1 MAHSLVSG
9 LFRYP
14 VKSMLGEV
22 LDQTALGEAG
32 VPGDRHWAIRDEQRG
47 GIRGG
52 KKLPQLMK
60 FGAISGAG
68 APTITS
74 PDGETKSVSDDD
86 INDWLSVK
94 LEHPVS
100 LWPLL
105 PKEQLEHYRRG
116 PPDDE
121 DFEAELRAVFGR
133 LPHEPIPDLTPFIEL
148 LEYESPPGTYF
159 DAFPLMLMSK
169 QSLET
174 MEKNNPAS
182 QFDIRRFRPNLLID
196 CVGDDHPFPE
206 QQWVG
211 KQLLI
216 GEVVLDIAYT
226 CPRCSMVTQP
236 LEELPQDARIMRA
249 LVEQADGN
257 LGVYARV
264 IKGGTVAVG
273 DAVSVRAE
281 VQV

>member
-1 MAHSLVSG
+1 VTHSLVSG

-14 VKSMLGEV
+14 VKSMIGEALDQTVLGEV
-22 LDQTALGEAG
+22 G
-32 VPGDRHWAIRDEQRG
+32 VPGDRHWAVRDEQRG

-60 FGAISGAG
+60 FGAVSGAG

-74 PDGETKSVSDDD
+74 PDGETKSVSEDD
-86 INDWLSVK
+86 INEWLSAK

-133 LPHEPIPDLTPFIEL
+133 LPNEPIPDLTPFIEV

-174 MEKNNPAS
+174 MKKNNPGS
-182 QFDIRRFRPNLLID
+182 EFDIRRFRPNLLID

-236 LEELPQDARIMRA
+236 LEELPQDAGIMRA
-249 LVEQADGN
+249 LVEQAEGN

-264 IKGGTVAVG
+264 IQSGTVNVG
-273 DAVSVRAE
+273 DSVSVRVE
-281 VQV
+281 TQV

>member
-1 MAHSLVSG
+1 MAHSSVNG

-14 VKSMLGEV
+14 VKSMLGEA
-22 LDQTALGEAG
+22 LEQTALGEAG
-32 VPGDRHWAIRDEQRG
+32 VPGDRHWASRDEQRG

-60 FGAISGAG
+60 FGAASGAG

-74 PDGETKSVSDDD
+74 PDGEVKSASDDD
-86 INDWLSVK
+86 INDWLSAK
-94 LEHPVS
+94 LEHSVS

-133 LPHEPIPDLTPFIEL
+133 LPHEPIPDLTPFIEV

-174 MEKNNPAS
+174 MKKNNPGS

-211 KQLLI
+211 KQVLI
-216 GEVVLDIAYT
+216 GEVILDIAYT

-236 LEELPQDARIMRA
+236 LEELPQDAGIMRA
-249 LVEQADGN
+249 LVEQAEGN

-264 IKGGTVAVG
+264 IQSGRVSVG
-273 DAVSVRAE
+273 DSVSVSAE
-281 VQV
+281 TQV

>member
-1 MAHSLVSG
+1 VANSLVSG
-9 LFRYP
+9 VFRYP
-14 VKSMLGEV
+14 VKSMLGEA
-22 LDQTALGEAG
+22 LDQTDLGEAG

-52 KKLPQLMK
+52 KKLPRLMK
-60 FGAISGAG
+60 FGAVSGAG

-74 PDGETKSVSDDD
+74 PDGETKSASEDD
-86 INDWLSVK
+86 INNWLSAK

-133 LPHEPIPDLTPFIEL
+133 LPHEPIPDLTPFIEV

-174 MEKNNPAS
+174 MEKNNPGS

-196 CVGDDHPFPE
+196 CLGDDHPFPE

-236 LEELPQDARIMRA
+236 LEELPQDAGIMRA
-249 LVEQADGN
+249 LVEQAEGN

-264 IKGGTVAVG
+264 VQSGTVSVG
-273 DAVSVRAE
+273 DSVSVRVE
-281 VQV
+281 TQV

>member
-1 MAHSLVSG
+1 MAHSVVSG
-9 LFRYP
+9 VFRYP
-14 VKSMLGEV
+14 VKSMLGEA
-22 LDQTALGEAG
+22 LDQTVLGEAG

-60 FGAISGAG
+60 FGAVSGAG

-74 PDGETKSVSDDD
+74 PDGKTKSASDDD
-86 INDWLSVK
+86 INEWLSAK

-100 LWPLL
+100 LWPLV

-133 LPHEPIPDLTPFIEL
+133 LPHEPIPDLTPFIEV
-148 LEYESPPGTYF
+148 LEYESLPGAYF
-159 DAFPLMLMSK
+159 DAFPLMVMSN

-174 MEKNNPAS
+174 MKKNNPGS
-182 QFDIRRFRPNLLID
+182 EFDIRRFRPNLLID
-196 CVGDDHPFPE
+196 CVGEDHPFPE

-216 GEVVLDIAYT
+216 GEVVLDIAHT

-236 LEELPQDARIMRA
+236 LEELSQDAGIMRA
-249 LVEQADGN
+249 LVEQAEGN

-264 IKGGTVAVG
+264 IQSGTVNVG
-273 DAVSVRAE
+273 DSARVVAE
-281 VQV
+281 TQA

>member
-1 MAHSLVSG
+1 MAHSVVSG
-9 LFRYP
+9 VFRYP
-14 VKSMLGEV
+14 VKSMLGEA
-22 LDQTALGEAG
+22 LDQTVLGEAG

-60 FGAISGAG
+60 FGAVSGAG

-74 PDGETKSVSDDD
+74 PDGKTKSASDDD
-86 INDWLSVK
+86 INEWLSAK

-100 LWPLL
+100 LWPLV

-133 LPHEPIPDLTPFIEL
+133 LPHEPIPDLTPFIEV
-148 LEYESPPGTYF
+148 LEYESLPGTYF
-159 DAFPLMLMSK
+159 DAFPLMVMSN

-174 MEKNNPAS
+174 MKKNNPGS
-182 QFDIRRFRPNLLID
+182 EFDIRRFRPNLLID
-196 CVGDDHPFPE
+196 CVGEDHPFPE

-216 GEVVLDIAYT
+216 GEVVLDIAHT

-236 LEELPQDARIMRA
+236 LEELSQDAGIMRA
-249 LVEQADGN
+249 LVEQAEGN

-264 IKGGTVAVG
+264 IQSGTVNVEDSARV
-273 DAVSVRAE
+273 VAE
-281 VQV
+281 TQA

>member
-1 MAHSLVSG
+1 MAHSVVSG
-9 LFRYP
+9 VFRYP
-14 VKSMLGEV
+14 VKSMLGEA
-22 LDQTALGEAG
+22 LDQTVLGEAG

-60 FGAISGAG
+60 FGAVSGAG

-74 PDGETKSVSDDD
+74 PDGKTKSASDDD
-86 INDWLSVK
+86 INEWLSAK

-100 LWPLL
+100 LWPLV

-133 LPHEPIPDLTPFIEL
+133 LPHEPIPDLTPFIEV
-148 LEYESPPGTYF
+148 LEYESLPGTYF
-159 DAFPLMLMSK
+159 DAFPLMVMSN

-174 MEKNNPAS
+174 MKKNNPGS
-182 QFDIRRFRPNLLID
+182 EFDIRRFRPNLLID

-216 GEVVLDIAYT
+216 GEVVLDIAHT

-236 LEELPQDARIMRA
+236 LEELSQDAGIMRA
-249 LVEQADGN
+249 LVEQAEGN

-264 IKGGTVAVG
+264 IQSGTVNVG
-273 DAVSVRAE
+273 DSARVVAE
-281 VQV
+281 TQA

>member
-1 MAHSLVSG
+1 VTHSLVSG
-9 LFRYP
+9 VFRYP
-14 VKSMLGEV
+14 VKSMIGEALDQTVLGEV
-22 LDQTALGEAG
+22 G
-32 VPGDRHWAIRDEQRG
+32 VPGDRHWAVRDEQRG

-60 FGAISGAG
+60 FGAVSGAG

-74 PDGETKSVSDDD
+74 PDGETKSVSEDD
-86 INDWLSVK
+86 INEWLSAK

-133 LPHEPIPDLTPFIEL
+133 LPNEPIPDLTPFIEV

-174 MEKNNPAS
+174 MKKNNPGS
-182 QFDIRRFRPNLLID
+182 EFDIRRFRPNLLID

-236 LEELPQDARIMRA
+236 LEELPQDAGIMRA
-249 LVEQADGN
+249 LVEQAEGN

-264 IKGGTVAVG
+264 IQSGTVNVG
-273 DAVSVRAE
+273 DSVSVRVE
-281 VQV
+281 TQV

>member
-1 MAHSLVSG
+1 MAHSVVSG
-9 LFRYP
+9 VFRYP
-14 VKSMLGEV
+14 VKSMLGEA
-22 LDQTALGEAG
+22 LDQTVLGEAG

-60 FGAISGAG
+60 FGAVSGAG

-74 PDGETKSVSDDD
+74 PDGKTKSASDDD
-86 INDWLSVK
+86 INEWLSAK

-100 LWPLL
+100 LWPLV

-133 LPHEPIPDLTPFIEL
+133 LPHEPIPDLTPFIEV
-148 LEYESPPGTYF
+148 LEYESLPGTYF
-159 DAFPLMLMSK
+159 DAFPLMVMSN

-174 MEKNNPAS
+174 MKKNNPRS
-182 QFDIRRFRPNLLID
+182 EFDIRRFRPNLLID
-196 CVGDDHPFPE
+196 CVGEDHPFPE

-216 GEVVLDIAYT
+216 GEVVLDIAHT

-236 LEELPQDARIMRA
+236 LEELSQDAGIMRA
-249 LVEQADGN
+249 LVEQAEGN

-264 IKGGTVAVG
+264 IQSGTVNVG
-273 DAVSVRAE
+273 DSARVVAE
-281 VQV
+281 TQA

>member
-1 MAHSLVSG
+1 MAHSLVNG

-14 VKSMLGEV
+14 VKSMLGEA
-22 LDQTALGEAG
+22 LDQTILGEAG

-60 FGAISGAG
+60 FGAASGTG

-74 PDGETKSVSDDD
+74 PDGEAKSASDDD
-86 INDWLSVK
+86 INDWLSAK

-133 LPHEPIPDLTPFIEL
+133 LPHEPIPDLTPFIEV

-174 MEKNNPAS
+174 MKKNNPGS

-196 CVGDDHPFPE
+196 CVDDDHPFPE

-216 GEVVLDIAYT
+216 GKVVLDIAYT

-236 LEELPQDARIMRA
+236 LEELPQDAGIMRA
-249 LVEQADGN
+249 LVEQAEGN

-264 IKGGTVAVG
+264 IQSGTVNVG
-273 DAVSVRAE
+273 DSVSVRAE
-281 VQV
+281 TQV

>member
-14 VKSMLGEV
+14 VKSMLGET
-22 LDQTALGEAG
+22 LEQTALGEAG

-60 FGAISGAG
+60 FGAASGAG
-68 APTITS
+68 ASTITS
-74 PDGETKSVSDDD
+74 PDGEAKSASDDD
-86 INDWLSVK
+86 INDWLSAK

-133 LPHEPIPDLTPFIEL
+133 LPHEPIPDLTPFIEV
-148 LEYESPPGTYF
+148 LEYE
-159 DAFPLMLMSK
+159 
-169 QSLET
+169 
-174 MEKNNPAS
+174 
-182 QFDIRRFRPNLLID
+182 
-196 CVGDDHPFPE
+196 
-206 QQWVG
+206 
-211 KQLLI
+211 
-216 GEVVLDIAYT
+216 
-226 CPRCSMVTQP
+226 
-236 LEELPQDARIMRA
+236 
-249 LVEQADGN
+249 
-257 LGVYARV
+257 
-264 IKGGTVAVG
+264 
-273 DAVSVRAE
+273 
-281 VQV
+281 

>member
-14 VKSMLGEV
+14 VKSMLGEA
-22 LDQTALGEAG
+22 LEQTALGESG

-60 FGAISGAG
+60 FGAASGAG

-74 PDGETKSVSDDD
+74 PDGEAKSASDDD
-86 INDWLSVK
+86 INDWLSAK

-105 PKEQLEHYRRG
+105 PEEQLEHYRRG

-133 LPHEPIPDLTPFIEL
+133 LPHEPIPDLTPFIEV

-174 MEKNNPAS
+174 MKKNNPGS
-182 QFDIRRFRPNLLID
+182 EFDIRRFRPNLLID
-196 CVGDDHPFPE
+196 CLGDDHPFPE

-211 KQLLI
+211 KQVFI

-236 LEELPQDARIMRA
+236 LEELPQDAGIMRA
-249 LVEQADGN
+249 LVEQAEGN

-264 IKGGTVAVG
+264 IQSGTVNVG
-273 DAVSVRAE
+273 DSVSVRVE
-281 VQV
+281 TQV

>member
-1 MAHSLVSG
+1 VANSLVSG

-14 VKSMLGEV
+14 VKSMLGEA
-22 LDQTALGEAG
+22 LEQTALGEAG

-60 FGAISGAG
+60 LGAASGAG

-74 PDGETKSVSDDD
+74 PDGEAKSASDDD
-86 INDWLSVK
+86 INDWLSAK

-133 LPHEPIPDLTPFIEL
+133 LPHEPIPDLTPFIEV

-174 MEKNNPAS
+174 MKKNNPGS

-216 GEVVLDIAYT
+216 GEVVLDIPYT

-236 LEELPQDARIMRA
+236 LEELPQDAGIMRA
-249 LVEQADGN
+249 LVEQAEGN

-264 IKGGTVAVG
+264 IQSGTVNVG
-273 DAVSVRAE
+273 DSVSVRVE
-281 VQV
+281 TQV

>member
-9 LFRYP
+9 VFRYP

-22 LDQTALGEAG
+22 LAQTVLSEAG

-60 FGAISGAG
+60 FGAASGPG

-74 PDGETKSVSDDD
+74 PDGEAKSASDDD
-86 INDWLSVK
+86 INDWLSAK

-116 PPDDE
+116 PSDDE

-133 LPHEPIPDLTPFIEL
+133 LPHEPIPDLTPFIEV

-169 QSLET
+169 QSLAT
-174 MEKNNPAS
+174 MEKNNPGS

-236 LEELPQDARIMRA
+236 LEELPQDAGIMRA
-249 LVEQADGN
+249 LVEQAEGN

-264 IKGGTVAVG
+264 VQSGTVSVG
-273 DAVSVRAE
+273 DSVSVRVE
-281 VQV
+281 TQV

>member
-1 MAHSLVSG
+1 MAHSLVNG
-9 LFRYP
+9 LFRYA
-14 VKSMLGEV
+14 VKSMLGEALERV
-22 LDQTALGEAG
+22 ALGEAG

-60 FGAISGAG
+60 FGAVSGAG
-68 APTITS
+68 APAITS
-74 PDGETKSVSDDD
+74 PDGETKSASDDD
-86 INDWLSVK
+86 INDWLSAK

-133 LPHEPIPDLTPFIEL
+133 LPHEPIPDLTPFIEV

-174 MEKNNPAS
+174 MKKNNPGS
-182 QFDIRRFRPNLLID
+182 EFDIRRFRPNLLID

-236 LEELPQDARIMRA
+236 LEELPQDAGIMRA

-264 IKGGTVAVG
+264 IQSGTVNVG
-273 DAVSVRAE
+273 DSVSVRVE
-281 VQV
+281 TQV

>member
-1 MAHSLVSG
+1 MAHSVVSG
-9 LFRYP
+9 VFRYP
-14 VKSMLGEV
+14 VKSMLGEA
-22 LDQTALGEAG
+22 LDQTVLGEAG

-60 FGAISGAG
+60 FGAVSGAG

-74 PDGETKSVSDDD
+74 PDGKTKSASDDD
-86 INDWLSVK
+86 INEWLSAK

-100 LWPLL
+100 LWPLV

-133 LPHEPIPDLTPFIEL
+133 LPHEPIPDLTPFIEV
-148 LEYESPPGTYF
+148 LEYESLPGTYF
-159 DAFPLMLMSK
+159 DAFPLMVMSN

-174 MEKNNPAS
+174 MKKNNPGS
-182 QFDIRRFRPNLLID
+182 EFDIRRFRPNLLID
-196 CVGDDHPFPE
+196 CVGEDHPFPE

-216 GEVVLDIAYT
+216 GEVVLDIAHT

-236 LEELPQDARIMRA
+236 LEELSQDAGIMRA
-249 LVEQADGN
+249 LVEQAEGN

-264 IKGGTVAVG
+264 IQSGTVNVG
-273 DAVSVRAE
+273 DSARVVAE
-281 VQV
+281 TQA

>member
-1 MAHSLVSG
+1 MAHSLLSG

-14 VKSMLGEV
+14 VKSMLGEA
-22 LDQTALGEAG
+22 LDETALGEAG
-32 VPGDRHWAIRDEQRG
+32 IPGDRHWAIRDEERG

-52 KKLPQLMK
+52 KKLPQLMR
-60 FGAISGAG
+60 FGAASGVG

-74 PDGETKSVSDDD
+74 PDGETKSASENG
-86 INDWLSVK
+86 INDWLSAK
-94 LEHPVS
+94 LDHPVS

-105 PKEQLEHYRRG
+105 PSEQLEHYRRG
-116 PPDDE
+116 PPDNE
-121 DFEAELRAVFGR
+121 DFEAELRAVFDR
-133 LPHEPIPDLTPFIEL
+133 LPHEPIPDLTPFIEV
-148 LEYESPPGTYF
+148 LEYESLPGTYF
-159 DAFPLMLMSK
+159 DAFPLMVMSN

-174 MEKNNPAS
+174 MKKNNPGS
-182 QFDIRRFRPNLLID
+182 EFDIRRFRPNLLID

-216 GEVVLDIAYT
+216 GEVVLDIAHT

-236 LEELPQDARIMRA
+236 LEELSQDAGIMRA
-249 LVEQADGN
+249 LVEQAEGN

-264 IKGGTVAVG
+264 IQSGTVNVG
-273 DAVSVRAE
+273 DSARVVAE
-281 VQV
+281 TQA

>member
-1 MAHSLVSG
+1 MANSLVKG

-14 VKSMLGEV
+14 VKSMLGEA
-22 LDQTALGEAG
+22 LDQTVLGEAG

-52 KKLPQLMK
+52 KKLPKLMK
-60 FGAISGAG
+60 FGAASRAG

-74 PDGETKSVSDDD
+74 PDGETKSASDDD
-86 INDWLSVK
+86 INDWLSMK
-94 LEHPVS
+94 LEHSVS

-116 PPDDE
+116 PPDDA

-174 MEKNNPAS
+174 MKKNNPGS
-182 QFDIRRFRPNLLID
+182 EFDIRRFRPNLLID

-226 CPRCSMVTQP
+226 CPRCSMVTQA
-236 LEELPQDARIMRA
+236 LEELPQDAGIMRA
-249 LVEQADGN
+249 LVEQAEGN

-264 IKGGTVAVG
+264 IQSGKVAVG
-273 DAVSVRAE
+273 DSVSVRVETQA
-281 VQV
+281 

>member
-1 MAHSLVSG
+1 MAHSVVSG
-9 LFRYP
+9 VFRYP
-14 VKSMLGEV
+14 VKSMLGEA
-22 LDQTALGEAG
+22 LDQTVLGEAG

-60 FGAISGAG
+60 FGAVSGAG

-74 PDGETKSVSDDD
+74 PDGKTKSASDDD
-86 INDWLSVK
+86 INEWLSAK

-100 LWPLL
+100 LWPLV

-133 LPHEPIPDLTPFIEL
+133 LPHEPIPDLTPFIEV
-148 LEYESPPGTYF
+148 LEYESLPGTYF
-159 DAFPLMLMSK
+159 DAFPLMVMSN

-174 MEKNNPAS
+174 MKKNNPGS
-182 QFDIRRFRPNLLID
+182 EFDIRRFRPNLLID

-216 GEVVLDIAYT
+216 GEVVLDIAHT

-236 LEELPQDARIMRA
+236 LEELSQDAGIMRA
-249 LVEQADGN
+249 LVEQAEGN

-264 IKGGTVAVG
+264 IQSGTVNVEDSARV
-273 DAVSVRAE
+273 VAE
-281 VQV
+281 TQA

>member
-1 MAHSLVSG
+1 MTHSLVSG

-14 VKSMLGEV
+14 VKSMIGEALDQTVLGEV
-22 LDQTALGEAG
+22 G
-32 VPGDRHWAIRDEQRG
+32 VPGDRHWAVRDEQRG

-60 FGAISGAG
+60 FGAVSGAG

-74 PDGETKSVSDDD
+74 PDGETKSVSEDD
-86 INDWLSVK
+86 INEWLSAK

-133 LPHEPIPDLTPFIEL
+133 LPNEPIPDLTPFIEV

-169 QSLET
+169 CL
-174 MEKNNPAS
+174 KN
-182 QFDIRRFRPNLLID
+182 
-196 CVGDDHPFPE
+196 
-206 QQWVG
+206 
-211 KQLLI
+211 
-216 GEVVLDIAYT
+216 
-226 CPRCSMVTQP
+226 
-236 LEELPQDARIMRA
+236 
-249 LVEQADGN
+249 
-257 LGVYARV
+257 
-264 IKGGTVAVG
+264 
-273 DAVSVRAE
+273 
-281 VQV
+281 